1 VLPVLENYP
10 MDSHNF
16 KDFQELLVMIIK
28 NIDSMK
34 EESTD
39 KLLRIVTD
47 QINHI
52 FENDFL
58 DFHERNFEFYSLLI
72 QKIVKLQKKPF
83 VFYSELLAEKFCF
96 IDNNLNKISRIQK
109 YKEFL
114 VNFYNFLD
122 NTLKKYVDNILYKYD
137 TLDDDFF
144 NYYFA
149 NDLIISKVNL
159 FPAHKFKVLDQE
171 VKKINDKPN
180 GIYREPDPRKNA
192 ISDIY
197 AMIQQNYFTLDEVK
211 EKLDF
216 ESIRGVFPEVDWT
229 IFDDYSDQTI
239 TNFMKSRNF
248 SNVQKY
254 FGDTDE
260 KRKRLNEWVLKQ
272 ALDDNIRFENS
283 K

>member
-1 VLPVLENYP
+1 
-10 MDSHNF
+10 
-16 KDFQELLVMIIK
+16 
-28 NIDSMK
+28 
-34 EESTD
+34 
-39 KLLRIVTD
+39 
-47 QINHI
+47 
-52 FENDFL
+52 
-58 DFHERNFEFYSLLI
+58 
-72 QKIVKLQKKPF
+72 
-83 VFYSELLAEKFCF
+83 
-96 IDNNLNKISRIQK
+96 
-109 YKEFL
+109 
-114 VNFYNFLD
+114 
-122 NTLKKYVDNILYKYD
+122 NILYKYD